1 MRKNLNKLGLW
12 VLLCFSFSIFG
23 CGNDCENHYPL
34 FTEEVDKMDD
44 VMGMMKDCNDIA
56 TDFVEYY
63 EANRERIEAAFLE
76 YETAEG
82 TDILKEPLCSIDEIT
97 TLSFT
102 LRKLDRVNERLT
114 ECTEDLRYSDAYAA
128 VAFIAI
134 MVALSQM
141 AGWVKAV
148 EDAYDMAHS
157 SGGSGGGFDD
167 DDD

>member
-1 MRKNLNKLGLW
+1 MRKNLNKVGLW
-12 VLLCFSFSIFG
+12 VLLCFSFCIFG
-23 CGNDCENHYPL
+23 CSNDCENHYPL

-44 VMGMMKDCNDIA
+44 VMGLMKDCNDIA

-76 YETAEG
+76 YETVEG
-82 TDILKEPLCSIDEIT
+82 TDILKEPLCRIDEIT

-128 VAFIAI
+128 VAFIAV

-141 AGWVKAV
+141 VGWVKAV